1 MKADAL
7 AVCAERATPPAPAR
21 AGVARAAGGMFYGW
35 WLVAV
40 GMVALGVSSG
50 TVMYAYSVLVIP
62 LEREFHATR
71 MAMMWGITLS
81 SLASALAS
89 FWFGPMADRGR
100 IRGMMAVG
108 ALLLTAG
115 LSALSLTSAAWQVA
129 LCYVLFMGFA
139 QVLLGPLT
147 SSTLVA
153 RWFNHRRGLALGVL
167 ALGSSFGGLLLPP
180 LLQYL
185 IAQLGWRMACR
196 VLALVV
202 LTVTLPPVWL
212 LIVNFPADKGLV
224 PDGRPQA
231 EAEGGAP
238 GPLSVPLTV
247 AEILHRADFWF
258 VALAVGV
265 LFATHTALL
274 SNLAPYAVGH
284 GLTGSAAATLI
295 STVAMTG
302 MAGTVLFGLVADRV
316 DLRLALGAAM
326 TLEGVALVLFRHGAF
341 AWELRVASGALGV
354 AAGAAFPIWGTIL
367 GRAFGPL
374 NYGRV
379 MGLMDPLMI
388 TPLIVVSSPLAGR
401 IFDVTGHY
409 RAVFDMFLGALLLAG
424 LLLTRLQPIRKHD
437 GETLRRVG
445 VPG

>member
-1 MKADAL
+1 M
-7 AVCAERATPPAPAR
+7 
-21 AGVARAAGGMFYGW
+21 GGMFYGW

-71 MAMMWGITLS
+71 MAMMWGVTLS

-89 FWFGPMADRGR
+89 LWFGPMADRGW

-108 ALLLTAG
+108 SLLLAAG
-115 LSALSLTSAAWQVA
+115 LTALSLTTAAWQVA
-129 LCYVLFMGFA
+129 LCYVSFMGFA

-153 RWFNHRRGLALGVL
+153 RWFSHRRGLALGVL
-167 ALGSSFGGLLLPP
+167 ALGSSVGGLVLPP

-185 IAQLGWRMACR
+185 IAQLGWRTACR
-196 VLALVV
+196 VLALVI

-212 LIVNFPADKGLV
+212 LIVNTPADKGLV
-224 PDGRPQA
+224 QDGRPLAQ
-231 EAEGGAP
+231 AEGGGT
-238 GPLSVPLTV
+238 GPLSAPLTV
-247 AEILHRADFWF
+247 AEILHRTDFWL
-258 VALAVGV
+258 VAVTVGV
-265 LFATHTALL
+265 LFASYTALL
-274 SNLAPYAVGH
+274 SNLAPYAVGQ
-284 GLTGSAAATLI
+284 GLTGAAAATLI
-295 STVAMTG
+295 STVAITG

-326 TLEGVALVLFRHGAF
+326 MLECMALVLFRHGAF
-341 AWELRVASGALGV
+341 YWELRVASGTLGV

-401 IFDVTGHY
+401 IFDVTGNY

-424 LLLTRLQPIRKHD
+424 LLLTRLQPIRKHAP
-437 GETLRRVG
+437 ETPRRVG
-445 VPG
+445 VSD